1 MNLNYGFEHAEIY
14 NESNQKYYEY
24 YKRSQVQEEMI
35 DKIKQETRRYAKR
48 QNTWFKRDN
57 SRIRLNA
64 LDGIQNNINIILEE
78 YGERKGNNK

>member
-35 DKIKQETRRYAKR
+35 DKI
-48 QNTWFKRDN
+48 F
-57 SRIRLNA
+57 
-64 LDGIQNNINIILEE
+64 GP
-78 YGERKGNNK
+78 GNHD

>member
-35 DKIKQETRRYAKR
+35 DKIFGPGNHDQTHLLTKK
-48 QNTWFKRDN
+48 
-57 SRIRLNA
+57 
-64 LDGIQNNINIILEE
+64 IIPSSIFLTEN
-78 YGERKGNNK
+78 YLP